1 MKGGHYIMARRNMY
15 DKLIK
20 YSNIQEE
27 MKLIKGSETDYI
39 TPSGK
44 IYKDYGNNMF
54 FPKATFINKTNNY
67 LYCNITYPEG
77 QRQRRVHILVA
88 EAYVNNPNP
97 KEYTIVMHKDN
108 NKSNPNADN
117 LQWGTVSQNT
127 KQAFDDGLQINAKG
141 WEDSQSIHVCSFDLE
156 GNLLNKYGSVGA
168 ASREI
173 GVTKTTILNQCNHNL
188 KTKPRCGYYFRYL
201 SEYEKRGFVL

>member
-1 MKGGHYIMARRNMY
+1 MARRKMS

-20 YSNIQEE
+20 KINIKEE

-44 IYKDYGNNMF
+44 IYKDYGDNMF

-88 EAYVNNPNP
+88 EAYVDNPNP
-97 KEYTIVMHKDN
+97 QEYTIVMHKDN
-108 NKSNPNADN
+108 NKNNPIASN

-127 KQAFDDGLQINAKG
+127 KQAFDDGLQTNAKG
-141 WEDSQSIHVCSFDLE
+141 WDDSQSIHVCSFDLQ
-156 GNLLNKYGSVGA
+156 GKLLNKYGSIGEA
-168 ASREI
+168 ARSLN
-173 GVTKTTILNQCNHNL
+173 VTKTTILNQCNHNL

-201 SEYEKRGFVL
+201 SEYEDKGFVL